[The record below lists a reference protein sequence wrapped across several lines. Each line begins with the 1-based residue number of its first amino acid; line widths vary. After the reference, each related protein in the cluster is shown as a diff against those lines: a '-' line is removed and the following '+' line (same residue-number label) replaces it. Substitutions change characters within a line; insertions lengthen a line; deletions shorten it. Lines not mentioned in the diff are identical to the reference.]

1 MNYLT
6 RREHIS
12 SPHNPLLK
20 EIRRAGARGGLTSDG
35 LCLAEGLHLL
45 EEALRSGLEIEAIVA
60 TENAISAAAGAAKES
75 VRTRFLTVD
84 LPLFHGIST
93 TESPQGVIA
102 LVRPPVWTEDDLF
115 RKTALIVVLDG
126 IQDPG
131 NAGTLMRAAEAFGAT
146 GAMFLKGTASPWNPK
161 TLRASAGSL
170 FRLPMLDSLTPGE
183 ALAALA
189 GRGVVVWTTVLAGG
203 VPVQQADLGP
213 ACGIVVGSEAHGV
226 SEDFRKS
233 SKSITIPTLA
243 VESLNAA
250 VAGAVVLYEA
260 ARQRGFR

>member
-20 EIRRAGARGGLTSDG
+20 EIRRAAARGGLTSDG
-35 LCLAEGLHLL
+35 LCLAEGQHLL

-60 TENAISAAAGAAKES
+60 TENAISAAAGAAKDS
-75 VRTRFLTVD
+75 LKTRLLTVD
-84 LPLFHGIST
+84 VALFHGIST

-102 LVRPPVWTEDDLF
+102 LVRPPVWTEDGLF

-126 IQDPG
+126 VQDPG
-131 NAGTLMRAAEAFGAT
+131 NAGTLIRAAEAFGAT

-161 TLRASAGSL
+161 TMRASAGSL

-183 ALAALA
+183 ALAALT
-189 GRGVVVWTTVLAGG
+189 GRGV
-203 VPVQQADLGP
+203 
-213 ACGIVVGSEAHGV
+213 
-226 SEDFRKS
+226 
-233 SKSITIPTLA
+233 A
-243 VESLNAA
+243 V
-250 VAGAVVLYEA
+250 
-260 ARQRGFR
+260 